1 MSFVIARQ
9 PVFDREGSLFGYE
22 VYLRRTNDLSRYPE
36 DVSYNKA
43 TFIVAE
49 LIGEIGVD
57 RISEGKK
64 IFMNVT
70 LDSILNKV
78 LDILNLERMVF
89 QIMASQTEVGA
100 SIYQNALKRIDELKE
115 KGSLISIKEEFYSS
129 KFVDLIERSAI
140 VEFSVSSVDE
150 NKASAVRRNGK
161 KVMVTKIETD
171 EDYSK
176 AKHLGDLFSG
186 NLIGPPTVVK
196 EFEIAPFL
204 KTTLM
209 RMIGALNTAQ
219 SIKDFAQIIASDVGM
234 SAKLLRFVNSAYFAK
249 RKEIKDITQACAYL
263 GMENLKRFTL
273 LIATNDY
280 AAVENPSLWKRS
292 LVRAI
297 IAEEIARRLKPDL
310 TNEAY
315 LVGLFSLIDEILG
328 VDKVQFL
335 KEVNVD
341 QEIIDAFT
349 GKNQE
354 LREILDDAILLQEAL
369 EEGGDK
375 LIDVVN
381 TISAKFR
388 MQPFELR
395 NKVLEAQD
403 KAEEMLRI

>member
-395 NKVLEAQD
+395 NKILEAQD

>member
-395 NKVLEAQD
+395 NKMLEAQD

>member
-49 LIGEIGVD
+49 LISEIGVD

-64 IFMNVT
+64 IFRNVT

>member
-22 VYLRRTNDLSRYPE
+22 VYLRRSDSLDRYPE

-49 LIGEIGVD
+49 LIGEIGVE
-57 RISEGKK
+57 RLSEGKK

-78 LDILNLERMVF
+78 LDILALDRMVF
-89 QIMASQTEVGA
+89 QLIPSRTEIGQ
-100 SIYQNALKRIDELKE
+100 SIYQSSLRRIDELKE
-115 KGSLISIKEEFYSS
+115 RGSIFAIKEDFYSS
-129 KFVDLIERSAI
+129 RYLDLIERSAI
-140 VEFSVSSVDE
+140 VEFSVSSADE

-161 KVMVTKIETD
+161 KVMITKIERE
-171 EDYSK
+171 EDYSRVK
-176 AKHLGDLFSG
+176 RMGDLFSG
-186 NLIGPPTVVK
+186 NLLGPPAVVK

-219 SIKDFAQIIASDVGM
+219 SIRDFAQIIASDVGM
-234 SAKLLRFVNSAYFAK
+234 SAKLLRFVNSAYFTK
-249 RKEIKDITQACAYL
+249 RKDIKDIVQACAYL

-273 LIATNDY
+273 LVATNDY
-280 AAVENPSLWKRS
+280 AAVENPQLWKRS

-297 IAEEIARRLKPDL
+297 VAEEIARRLNPKL

-315 LVGLFSLIDEILG
+315 LVGLFSLIDQILG

-349 GKNQE
+349 GKNPDLTE
-354 LREILDDAILLQEAL
+354 ILRDASLLEEALRED
-369 EEGGDK
+369 GDK
-375 LIDVVN
+375 LTDLVN
-381 TISAKFR
+381 KLSAKFG
-388 MQPFELR
+388 MQPYELR
-395 NKVLEAQD
+395 NKLLEAQE